1 MPDLGGFMDAMLF
14 GTLITI
20 VASLV
25 LPIII
30 IVVVVWAIRRNAPSR
45 RDPAEEELRARLA
58 RGEIDQAEFL
68 VRMRALHDGDDRA
81 IT

>member
-1 MPDLGGFMDAMLF
+1 MSDIAGFMDAVFF

-20 VASLV
+20 APSFA
-25 LPIII
+25 LPIVI
-30 IVVVVWAIRRNAPSR
+30 IVVVVGAIRRNAPAR
-45 RDPAEEELRARLA
+45 RDPAEEELRGRLA